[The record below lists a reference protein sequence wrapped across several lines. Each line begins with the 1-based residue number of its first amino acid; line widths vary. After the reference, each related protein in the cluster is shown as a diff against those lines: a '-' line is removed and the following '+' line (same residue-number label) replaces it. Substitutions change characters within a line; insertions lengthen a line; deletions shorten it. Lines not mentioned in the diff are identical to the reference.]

1 LCIPERCCIDFQFG
15 SRSVIVA
22 AGFRS
27 GYHRPLRRY
36 FMNASEQEN
45 PKQKQAGMLA
55 EIARIYRDSKK
66 EQDIFWNVY
75 VARPLAAILLYF
87 LRRTPITPNQ
97 VTFLGAF
104 AFLGVAAILVFV
116 DDWTGML
123 LAAGALQFAY
133 ILDCADGQLARLKSM
148 TSEVGA
154 YLDFLI
160 DEIKA
165 LLLVGAFGIRLWRA
179 QDDLTWLLVAIGGMA
194 LVSIATSLTNF
205 VRRPEYAGRDIK
217 PGESARRKSGAPK
230 GLLAKVLWA
239 VQSLASWLV
248 HYPSWFL
255 YLALLDGLDGFDG
268 SVWFMY
274 LFLGVYVLY
283 AGKTGAGV
291 LVKLGRPGFYG
302 G

>member
-1 LCIPERCCIDFQFG
+1 MSVSKQEQTPENQT
-15 SRSVIVA
+15 
-22 AGFRS
+22 
-27 GYHRPLRRY
+27 
-36 FMNASEQEN
+36 
-45 PKQKQAGMLA
+45 GMLA

-75 VARPLAAILLYF
+75 IARPLAAVLLYF
-87 LRRTPITPNQ
+87 MRRTPLTPNQ

-104 AFLGVAAILVFV
+104 AFLGVAAILVLMR
-116 DDWTGML
+116 DWTGML
-123 LAAGALQFAY
+123 LAAAALQFAY

-160 DEIKA
+160 DEVKA
-165 LLLVGAFGIRLWRA
+165 LLLVGAFGVRLWLVH
-179 QDDLTWLLVAIGGMA
+179 DDVTWLVVAIAGMA

-230 GLLAKVLWA
+230 GLVPKVLWG
-239 VQSLASWLV
+239 VQSFASWLV
-248 HYPSWFL
+248 HYPSWFV

-268 SVWFMY
+268 SAWFMY
-274 LFLGVYVLY
+274 LFLGVYLLY

-291 LVKLGRPGFYG
+291 LVKLGRPGFYRG
-302 G
+302 